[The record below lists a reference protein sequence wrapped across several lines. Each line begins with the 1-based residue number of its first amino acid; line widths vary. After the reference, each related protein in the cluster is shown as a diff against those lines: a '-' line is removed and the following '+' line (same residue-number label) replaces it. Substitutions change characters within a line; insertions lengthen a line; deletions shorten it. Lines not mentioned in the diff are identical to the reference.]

1 MMDVRLLPAPLR
13 GAVTPPPSKS
23 LLHRQ
28 LICLAQAGEFPC
40 PPDPSDDVEAT
51 VRGLWALYHEKA
63 PVIDCG
69 ASGSTLRFL
78 LPLAMAR
85 GQVGTVFTGTERLL
99 ERPLPGDWGLAA
111 TAGGLR
117 VTRALSGG
125 QIPVDG
131 TRTSQLLS
139 GLLMALPG
147 LAADSELALT
157 GPLASRPY
165 VDLTLAVLRCCGV
178 HIGQTDCGFTIP
190 GGQRFRTVPLDAEP
204 DWSAAAFWLA
214 VRALGCAVA
223 VTGLRRDSLQGDRA
237 AAALCRCLPEEVDLT
252 DIPDLLPPL
261 ALLAALRPGTETRF
275 TGAARLRDKESDRL
289 ASVSAALTALGG
301 RVRQEPEGL
310 TVWGVERLSG
320 GDLSYFAP
328 ISKTGAVWWAPYD
341 GYLTEKLPALGRQ
354 MWYQSLQ
361 EHPKELCTREQFF
374 RLLAAVLDGAWADLP
389 VLNEVTATP
398 DCDDQTI
405 LQFYRWGV
413 LGGKDEY
420 GTRSGDAW
428 LTRGAAASMLT
439 RLIDPQQRLTLTLR
453 PLDLCRDVL
462 GVEPDTVLLTVD
474 GQPYTAEVLAP
485 ILASTAYEYDHSHF
499 AAMTLEMNGGTPA
512 GEAVQTFCQQL
523 LCEKLAQELGLDIAP
538 ADALYLDG
546 YHGLT
551 AAGQAWQAYHDRLM
565 LGVLQ
570 ALNGPLPSERVPA
583 SEYEAVWN
591 TLPLD
596 DLGIRLRSLPYWS
609 GH

>member
-28 LICLAQAGEFPC
+28 LICLAQAGEFSC

-117 VTRALSGG
+117 VTRPLSPGR
-125 QIPVDG
+125 IPVDG

-165 VDLTLAVLRCCGV
+165 VDLTLAVLRRCGV

-190 GGQRFRTVPLDAEP
+190 GGQRFRTVPLDPEP

-214 VRALGCAVA
+214 VRALGCAVT

-237 AAALCRCLPEEVDLT
+237 AAALCLSAL
-252 DIPDLLPPL
+252 L

-320 GDLSYFAP
+320 GEADSCGDHRIAMLCACAAPFCTGPVVLRNAGCTAKSYPGF
-328 ISKTGAVWWAPYD
+328 
-341 GYLTEKLPALGRQ
+341 
-354 MWYQSLQ
+354 
-361 EHPKELCTREQFF
+361 
-374 RLLAAVLDGAWADLP
+374 WAD
-389 VLNEVTATP
+389 
-398 DCDDQTI
+398 
-405 LQFYRWGV
+405 YRR
-413 LGGKDEY
+413 LGG
-420 GTRSGDAW
+420 
-428 LTRGAAASMLT
+428 
-439 RLIDPQQRLTLTLR
+439 QF
-453 PLDLCRDVL
+453 
-462 GVEPDTVLLTVD
+462 
-474 GQPYTAEVLAP
+474 EVL
-485 ILASTAYEYDHSHF
+485 
-499 AAMTLEMNGGTPA
+499 
-512 GEAVQTFCQQL
+512 
-523 LCEKLAQELGLDIAP
+523 
-538 ADALYLDG
+538 
-546 YHGLT
+546 
-551 AAGQAWQAYHDRLM
+551 
-565 LGVLQ
+565 
-570 ALNGPLPSERVPA
+570 
-583 SEYEAVWN
+583 
-591 TLPLD
+591 
-596 DLGIRLRSLPYWS
+596 
-609 GH
+609 

>member
-165 VDLTLAVLRCCGV
+165 VDLTLAVLRRCGV

-190 GGQRFRTVPLDAEP
+190 GGQRFRTVP
-204 DWSAAAFWLA
+204 W
-214 VRALGCAVA
+214 
-223 VTGLRRDSLQGDRA
+223 
-237 AAALCRCLPEEVDLT
+237 
-252 DIPDLLPPL
+252 
-261 ALLAALRPGTETRF
+261 
-275 TGAARLRDKESDRL
+275 
-289 ASVSAALTALGG
+289 
-301 RVRQEPEGL
+301 
-310 TVWGVERLSG
+310 
-320 GDLSYFAP
+320 
-328 ISKTGAVWWAPYD
+328 
-341 GYLTEKLPALGRQ
+341 
-354 MWYQSLQ
+354 
-361 EHPKELCTREQFF
+361 
-374 RLLAAVLDGAWADLP
+374 
-389 VLNEVTATP
+389 
-398 DCDDQTI
+398 
-405 LQFYRWGV
+405 
-413 LGGKDEY
+413 
-420 GTRSGDAW
+420 TRSRTG
-428 LTRGAAASMLT
+428 
-439 RLIDPQQRLTLTLR
+439 PQR
-453 PLDLCRDVL
+453 P
-462 GVEPDTVLLTVD
+462 
-474 GQPYTAEVLAP
+474 
-485 ILASTAYEYDHSHF
+485 
-499 AAMTLEMNGGTPA
+499 
-512 GEAVQTFCQQL
+512 
-523 LCEKLAQELGLDIAP
+523 
-538 ADALYLDG
+538 
-546 YHGLT
+546 
-551 AAGQAWQAYHDRLM
+551 
-565 LGVLQ
+565 
-570 ALNGPLPSERVPA
+570 
-583 SEYEAVWN
+583 
-591 TLPLD
+591 
-596 DLGIRLRSLPYWS
+596 S
-609 GH
+609 GWR

>member
-139 GLLMALPG
+139 GLLMALPS

-165 VDLTLAVLRCCGV
+165 VDLTLAVLRRCGV

-190 GGQRFRTVPLDAEP
+190 GRQRFRTVPLDPEP
-204 DWSAAAFWLA
+204 DWSAAAFWLT

-223 VTGLRRDSLQGDRA
+223 VTG
-237 AAALCRCLPEEVDLT
+237 
-252 DIPDLLPPL
+252 
-261 ALLAALRPGTETRF
+261 LLAALRPGTETRF

-320 GDLSYFAP
+320 GEADSCGDHRIAMLCACAAPFCTGPVVLRNAGCTAKSYPGF
-328 ISKTGAVWWAPYD
+328 
-341 GYLTEKLPALGRQ
+341 
-354 MWYQSLQ
+354 
-361 EHPKELCTREQFF
+361 
-374 RLLAAVLDGAWADLP
+374 WAD
-389 VLNEVTATP
+389 
-398 DCDDQTI
+398 
-405 LQFYRWGV
+405 YRR
-413 LGGKDEY
+413 LGG
-420 GTRSGDAW
+420 
-428 LTRGAAASMLT
+428 
-439 RLIDPQQRLTLTLR
+439 QF
-453 PLDLCRDVL
+453 
-462 GVEPDTVLLTVD
+462 
-474 GQPYTAEVLAP
+474 EVL
-485 ILASTAYEYDHSHF
+485 
-499 AAMTLEMNGGTPA
+499 
-512 GEAVQTFCQQL
+512 
-523 LCEKLAQELGLDIAP
+523 
-538 ADALYLDG
+538 
-546 YHGLT
+546 
-551 AAGQAWQAYHDRLM
+551 
-565 LGVLQ
+565 
-570 ALNGPLPSERVPA
+570 
-583 SEYEAVWN
+583 
-591 TLPLD
+591 
-596 DLGIRLRSLPYWS
+596 
-609 GH
+609 

>member
-85 GQVGTVFTGTERLL
+85 GQVGTVFTGTGRLL

-165 VDLTLAVLRCCGV
+165 VDLTLAVLRRCGV

-301 RVRQEPEGL
+301 RVRQEPGGL

-320 GDLSYFAP
+320 GEADSCGDHRIAMLCACAAPFCTGPVVLRNAGQGFQFPSGYVAKSVGNLFRAANFQPLPCLDGFHKAGRLKQGLMGSRIQPSIAAGHGFYMERSLFQIQFVQIRNLQLAAGRRFQRFGFFHRRAVIEIEAGHCIMGPGMSRFLFQADRMMVLIKINHAIPLRIRHIISKNRCAPVFLHSSLQHTGKTISIENVVSQNQRTTFAIQEILSYEQSF
-328 ISKTGAVWWAPYD
+328 
-341 GYLTEKLPALGRQ
+341 RQ
-354 MWYQSLQ
+354 
-361 EHPKELCTREQFF
+361 P
-374 RLLAAVLDGAWADLP
+374 G
-389 VLNEVTATP
+389 
-398 DCDDQTI
+398 
-405 LQFYRWGV
+405 
-413 LGGKDEY
+413 
-420 GTRSGDAW
+420 W
-428 LTRGAAASMLT
+428 LTLHRIGNIKPPLGA
-439 RLIDPQQRLTLTLR
+439 IPQKSLEIFRIMGR
-453 PLDLCRDVL
+453 RNHKDV
-462 GVEPDTVLLTVD
+462 PDT
-474 GQPYTAEVLAP
+474 GQHEHA
-485 ILASTAYEYDHSHF
+485 
-499 AAMTLEMNGGTPA
+499 
-512 GEAVQTFCQQL
+512 
-523 LCEKLAQELGLDIAP
+523 
-538 ADALYLDG
+538 
-546 YHGLT
+546 
-551 AAGQAWQAYHDRLM
+551 
-565 LGVLQ
+565 
-570 ALNGPLPSERVPA
+570 
-583 SEYEAVWN
+583 
-591 TLPLD
+591 
-596 DLGIRLRSLPYWS
+596 
-609 GH
+609 

>member
-131 TRTSQLLS
+131 
-139 GLLMALPG
+139 
-147 LAADSELALT
+147 
-157 GPLASRPY
+157 PLASRPY
-165 VDLTLAVLRCCGV
+165 VDLTLAVLRRCGV

-320 GDLSYFAP
+320 GEADSCGDHRIAMLCACAAPFCTGPVVLRNAGCTAKSYPGF
-328 ISKTGAVWWAPYD
+328 
-341 GYLTEKLPALGRQ
+341 
-354 MWYQSLQ
+354 
-361 EHPKELCTREQFF
+361 
-374 RLLAAVLDGAWADLP
+374 WAD
-389 VLNEVTATP
+389 
-398 DCDDQTI
+398 
-405 LQFYRWGV
+405 YRR
-413 LGGKDEY
+413 LGG
-420 GTRSGDAW
+420 
-428 LTRGAAASMLT
+428 
-439 RLIDPQQRLTLTLR
+439 QF
-453 PLDLCRDVL
+453 
-462 GVEPDTVLLTVD
+462 
-474 GQPYTAEVLAP
+474 EVL
-485 ILASTAYEYDHSHF
+485 
-499 AAMTLEMNGGTPA
+499 
-512 GEAVQTFCQQL
+512 
-523 LCEKLAQELGLDIAP
+523 
-538 ADALYLDG
+538 
-546 YHGLT
+546 
-551 AAGQAWQAYHDRLM
+551 
-565 LGVLQ
+565 
-570 ALNGPLPSERVPA
+570 
-583 SEYEAVWN
+583 
-591 TLPLD
+591 
-596 DLGIRLRSLPYWS
+596 
-609 GH
+609 